1 MGFKTRCCSFLKLHW
16 RSSAPPSGADRNCWT
31 GRGWKELCPLGAGA
45 GKRGEGRGLSACGRR
60 HRREGTGVRT
70 SLAQLSVQRSRGR
83 SDVGDVCPCSVWEA
97 PGNFPA
103 PPSAPLATGARGSW
117 VHFPEKHLQRSQSYE
132 TTGRGPLSCR
142 ASVPLP
148 FLVLAKGTVSSDTL
162 QGMG

>member
-1 MGFKTRCCSFLKLHW
+1 MGFKTRCCSFSKAALEELG
-16 RSSAPPSGADRNCWT
+16 APLRRRPELLDWEGLEGTVSP
-31 GRGWKELCPLGAGA
+31 RGWGRE
-45 GKRGEGRGLSACGRR
+45 EGRRAGPQCLRQKAP
-60 HRREGTGVRT
+60 EGGDGVRT